1 MVSFNA
7 AGNGSSSLQLYSD
20 PEADVPETAGGFL
33 LNQMWIEL
41 PFHDRYPALPGA
53 EADYRGRLS
62 GLQLQNFIDMIQLC
76 EHDTIFSSANNSSR
90 IRINNLFAKLQD
102 FKYSIAR
109 VRLQ

>member
-1 MVSFNA
+1 MRLTDFQNAVWDIFGLVVSFNA

-33 LNQMWIEL
+33 LNQMQIEL

-62 GLQLQNFIDMIQLC
+62 GLQLQNFYLYDAVLR
-76 EHDTIFSSANNSSR
+76 A
-90 IRINNLFAKLQD
+90 
-102 FKYSIAR
+102 
-109 VRLQ
+109 